1 MHLVDRQL
9 TVLKKT
15 IDHTA
20 NSASARP
27 GQLHR
32 DDATT
37 AGTDDRAESG
47 HAQTCSHIADSLRHD
62 DGDAGVDDEVLLTRS
77 VDERRRPE
85 QACDVFRKKHYSS
98 LDTIV
103 VGSGTD
109 QAEGGHISAS

>member
-1 MHLVDRQL
+1 MNGQ
-9 TVLKKT
+9 
-15 IDHTA
+15 
-20 NSASARP
+20 P
-27 GQLHR
+27 EQLHR

-47 HAQTCSHIADSLRHD
+47 HTQMCSHMADSLRHD
-62 DGDAGVDDEVLLTRS
+62 DGDTGVDEEVLLTRS

-85 QACDVFRKKHYSS
+85 QACDVFRKKYYSS

-109 QAEGGHISAS
+109 QAEGARGTSRPADHTFVL